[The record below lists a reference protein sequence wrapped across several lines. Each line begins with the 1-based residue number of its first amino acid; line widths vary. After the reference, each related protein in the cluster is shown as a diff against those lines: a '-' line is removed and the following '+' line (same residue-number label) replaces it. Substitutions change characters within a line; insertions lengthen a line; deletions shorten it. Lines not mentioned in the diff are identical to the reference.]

1 MQSDKI
7 SPRGKFASI
16 ENYFHDFSL
25 NLYYANTWGVA
36 KHTELFSR
44 PDSKGK
50 RSLNLIEERI
60 EKSNVWFY
68 QVFRSKS
75 FIEL

>member
-36 KHTELFSR
+36 KNGGAHRAFQSTRLEGQTIVELNR
-44 PDSKGK
+44 RK
-50 RSLNLIEERI
+50 N
-60 EKSNVWFY
+60 
-68 QVFRSKS
+68 
-75 FIEL
+75 